1 MRKLFVPLLI
11 AAMSGL
17 LLILGPPAARAGAPV
32 VHISARPAWLNTFKL
47 SDKKLPA
54 RQVTNGFFYQLFEEQ
69 IQVEKQADYKH
80 VIREIVSEAGIQN
93 GSEISISFDPSYER
107 LDVHDITVWRN
118 GKAESRLGAKSFKVI
133 ADEKDLSKFIYQG
146 SFSALCILDD
156 IRKGDRIEYAYTITG
171 RNPIFG
177 HKYTD
182 QLYMQ
187 GMQPYAQLYKALLVS
202 PNRKLNFKAFNNAA
216 LADPTD
222 KNGLKCYEWNLLQAM
237 PPPDASGTPSWFNNY
252 SYIQISDYS
261 SWQEVIDWALKVNPV
276 STGLKGNLAAR
287 VAKLKADAAGDKE
300 KYFRSAVQMVQD
312 EIRYMGIELGEYSHR
327 ANTPEK
333 VYNQRYGDCKD
344 KALLLASVLMANGID
359 AHMVLINTD
368 AEAKVDTFIPSPTVF
383 DHAVCV
389 ATLNN
394 KPVYIDATIAYQRGS
409 GTNLYFPNYG
419 KGLVL
424 MAGNTSLTA
433 ITPTNAGK
441 MKVIETYKVPA
452 GEKESTLLEVT
463 TTYTL
468 AEADRMRDR
477 LASGSIAETEKN
489 YLDYYAKSYPK
500 IEFAADSIT
509 VKDDAIKNE
518 LITIEYYRIPGFF
531 KADKE
536 PGRYTASFYAGAIN
550 DQLPAISGKVQMP
563 AAIGYPVNIEH
574 LVHVIMKSG
583 WDIAESSSSIQRD
596 AYGFNSRIWVQ
607 GDTLT
612 LDYNFRTLKDF
623 IAPDKLDEART
634 DVKQI
639 ADNELGYSFTYTPD
653 ISRVPFRPNYS
664 LMIFVLALAATLV
677 WLAIKLY
684 RTETRAVVFETG
696 ANFIPVGGWLILIA
710 IGLAITP
717 FAVAYTMAESGSL
730 DLSKWNAHPSNSSDV
745 AFKAL
750 FLFEVA
756 GNVILIAFAA
766 FCFVL
771 LVNRRDVLPRYIIGF
786 YAFLA
791 LFAVSDYFLVI
802 IVTGSVLDSTALSMI
817 RKIIYSGI
825 WIAYFKSSE
834 RVEQTFVV
842 PYPAHNYS
850 YEETEEEKKANLI
863 A

>member
-1 MRKLFVPLLI
+1 MRKLFAPLLI

-17 LLILGPPAARAGAPV
+17 LLISGLPCALAGTPA
-32 VHISARPAWLNTFKL
+32 VHISARPAWLNPFKL

-118 GKAESRLGAKSFKVI
+118 GKAESRLGPKSFKVI

-156 IRKGDRIEYAYTITG
+156 IRKGDRIEYAYTIIG

-177 HKYTD
+177 NKYTD
-182 QLYMQ
+182 ELYMQ
-187 GMQPYAQLYKALLVS
+187 GIQPYAQLYKALLVS
-202 PNRKLNFKAFNNAA
+202 PNRKLNFKAFGNAA

-222 KNGLKCYEWNLLQAM
+222 KNGLKCYEWNLLQVM
-237 PPPDASGTPSWFNNY
+237 PPPDAYGTPSWFNNY
-252 SYIQISDYS
+252 NYIQVSDYG

-276 STGLKGNLAAR
+276 ATSLKGSLAAR
-287 VAKLKADAAGDKE
+287 VAKLKAYAAGDKE

-368 AEAKVDTFIPSPTVF
+368 AEAKIDAYIPSPTVF

-389 ATLNN
+389 VTINN

-433 ITPTNAGK
+433 ITPTRAGK
-441 MKVIETYKVPA
+441 MMVIENYKVPA

-468 AEADRMRDR
+468 DEADRMRDR
-477 LASGSIAETEKN
+477 LATGSIAETEKN

-509 VKDDAIKNE
+509 VKDDVIKNE
-518 LITIEYYRIPGFF
+518 LVTIEYYRIPGFF

-536 PGRYTASFYAGAIN
+536 PGKYTASFYAGAIN
-550 DQLPAISGKVQMP
+550 DQLPGIAGKAQMP
-563 AAIGYPVNIEH
+563 AAINYPVNIEH
-574 LVHVIMKSG
+574 VVHVIMKSG
-583 WDIAESSSSIQRD
+583 WDIAESNSSIQRD
-596 AYGFNSRIWVQ
+596 AYTFNSRTLVQ

-623 IAPDKLDEART
+623 IAPDKLDEARA

-664 LMIFVLALAATLV
+664 LMIFVLVLVATLT

-684 RTETRAVVFETG
+684 RTETHAVVFERG
-696 ANFIPVGGWLILIA
+696 ANFIPVRGWLILIA

-717 FAVAYTMAESGSL
+717 FAVAYTMADSGYL
-730 DLSKWNAHPSNSSDV
+730 DLSKWNAHPANSSDV

-786 YAFLA
+786 YAFVA
-791 LFAVSDYFLVI
+791 VFAVSDYFLVI
-802 IVTGSVLDSTALSMI
+802 IVNGSVLDSMALSMI

-842 PYPAHNYS
+842 PYPADNYS